1 MDVSF
6 HCERKM
12 SYLQDMSGTLLR
24 KIVRVSHGSYCYTPS
39 PSVCHSLSGPQA
51 LEAGSV
57 PAWLGARWKQM
68 NIWDSESDDF
78 LLRNSIIT
86 HRVMQYAVTTNSSQ
100 LEKSS
105 SGWIGHGT
113 SCHDDHGRLLGG
125 QGRQAA
131 REIIRALAGPG
142 AWQCNNL

>member
-1 MDVSF
+1 MHHSQLPLNLPLIARAASLVRIVVAKKKKLFKSCPGLVQARLCFRGTFSFHNGEGNNHNFLYLSKDIMDVSF

-57 PAWLGARWKQM
+57 PA
-68 NIWDSESDDF
+68 
-78 LLRNSIIT
+78 
-86 HRVMQYAVTTNSSQ
+86 
-100 LEKSS
+100 
-105 SGWIGHGT
+105 
-113 SCHDDHGRLLGG
+113 
-125 QGRQAA
+125 
-131 REIIRALAGPG
+131 
-142 AWQCNNL
+142 